1 MHRILALATLAVGP
15 AVVADT
21 SDVPDGSY
29 SVDPQH
35 GYILFSYSHFGLSNP
50 QVGFNKFDAVLDLD
64 AKRPENSKINVTI
77 DASSIDSR
85 VPVFDEHLRGEDFFQ
100 TDQYPTISF
109 VATSIESKGDSGYAV
124 TGDLTMKG
132 VTKPITLDASIVATM
147 HPFREV
153 PVVGVSASG
162 QLKRSDWNLGAYAPS
177 VSDEVTLSIEVEMLK
192 D

>member
-1 MHRILALATLAVGP
+1 MQRFLALAALAISPV
-15 AVVADT
+15 VVADT
-21 SDVPDGSY
+21 SGVPSGTY

-50 QVGFNKFDAVLDLD
+50 QVGFNKFDATLDLD
-64 AKRPENSKINVTI
+64 ADNPEDSEINVTI
-77 DASSIDSR
+77 DVNSIDSR
-85 VPVFDEHLRGEDFFQ
+85 VPVFNDHLRGDDFFQ
-100 TDQYPTISF
+100 AEQYPNISF
-109 VATSIESKGDSGYAV
+109 VVTSIESKGDSNYTL

-147 HPFREV
+147 HPFREI

-162 QLKRSDWNLGAYAPS
+162 QLKRSEWDLGKYAPS

>member
-1 MHRILALATLAVGP
+1 MQRFLALAALAISPV
-15 AVVADT
+15 VVADT
-21 SDVPDGSY
+21 SGVPSGTY

-50 QVGFNKFDAVLDLD
+50 QVGFNKFDATLDLD
-64 AKRPENSKINVTI
+64 ADNPEDSEINVTI
-77 DASSIDSR
+77 DVNSIDSR
-85 VPVFDEHLRGEDFFQ
+85 VPVFNDHLRGDDFFQ
-100 TDQYPTISF
+100 AEQYPNISF
-109 VATSIESKGDSGYAV
+109 VATSIESKGDSNYTL

-147 HPFREV
+147 HPFREI

-162 QLKRSDWNLGAYAPS
+162 QLKRSEWDLGKYAPS

>member
-1 MHRILALATLAVGP
+1 MHRIFALATLAVSP

-50 QVGFNKFDAVLDLD
+50 
-64 AKRPENSKINVTI
+64 
-77 DASSIDSR
+77 
-85 VPVFDEHLRGEDFFQ
+85 PVFDEHLRGEDFFQ

>member
-1 MHRILALATLAVGP
+1 MRRTFALAALAVSP
-15 AVVADT
+15 AAVADT
-21 SDVPDGSY
+21 SGVPDGTY

-50 QVGFNKFDAVLDLD
+50 QVGFNKFDATLDLD
-64 AKRPENSKINVTI
+64 ADKPENSTINVTI
-77 DASSIDSR
+77 DANSIDSR
-85 VPVFDEHLRGEDFFQ
+85 VPVFDEHLRGEDFFH
-100 TDQYPTISF
+100 TEEYPGISF
-109 VATSIESKGDSGYAV
+109 VATSIESKGDSNYAI

-147 HPFREV
+147 HPFREI

-162 QLKRSDWNLGAYAPS
+162 EIKRSDWNLGAYAPS

>member
-1 MHRILALATLAVGP
+1 MQRIATLAAFVLSS
-15 AVVADT
+15 AAVADT
-21 SDVPDGSY
+21 SGVPDGTY

-50 QVGFNKFDAVLDLD
+50 QVGFNKFDATLDLD
-64 AKRPENSKINVTI
+64 AENPENSKIDVTI
-77 DASSIDSR
+77 DANSIDSR
-85 VPVFDEHLRGEDFFQ
+85 VPVFDDHLRGEDFFQ
-100 TDQYPTISF
+100 TDQYPSISF
-109 VATSIESKGDSGYAV
+109 VATSIESQGDSKYTI

-147 HPFREV
+147 HPFREI

-162 QLKRSDWNLGAYAPS
+162 QLMRSEWNLGAYAPS